1 MNVTVNNYL
10 KKVFKQMKNLVKS
23 PYAKIILIYIAAQF
37 LPVLLLFFVPESA
50 LVSAN
55 IYGTIA
61 GFVIGAVL
69 MFIVN
74 HRSTFDNSLENTPS
88 NSKKS
93 IILWG
98 IAGMFLAFA
107 GQYLAVFIET
117 FLLNVPLGSQNTAN
131 LVSTVNQ
138 YPIFLILVAIFGP
151 IMEEFVF
158 RKAIFGYLYDIT
170 GGIGAAVI
178 SSLIFAF
185 IHFDGHYLLYSIMG
199 FIFCYLYWKTKS
211 IAAPIIAHA
220 LMNATVTAVNLLLY

>member
-1 MNVTVNNYL
+1 
-10 KKVFKQMKNLVKS
+10 MKNLVKS

-37 LPVLLLFFVPESA
+37 LPVLLLLFVPESA
-50 LVSAN
+50 LLNTS
-55 IYGTIA
+55 IYGTIV
-61 GFVIGAVL
+61 GFVVGAVL
-69 MFIVN
+69 MFVVN
-74 HRSTFDNSLENTPS
+74 HRSTFDNSLENSPS
-88 NSKKS
+88 NSKRS
-93 IILWG
+93 IIFWG

-117 FLLNVPLGSQNTAN
+117 FLLNIPIGSQNTESIV
-131 LVSTVNQ
+131 LIVNQ
-138 YPIFLILVAIFGP
+138 YPIYLILVAIFGP

-158 RKAIFGYLYDIT
+158 RKAIFGYLYDLT

-199 FIFCYLYWKTKS
+199 FVFCYLYWKTKS

-220 LMNATVTAVNLLLY
+220 LMNATVTVANLLLY

>member
-1 MNVTVNNYL
+1 
-10 KKVFKQMKNLVKS
+10 MKNLIKS
-23 PYAKIILIYIAAQF
+23 PYAKIILIYIIAQF
-37 LPVLLLFFVPESA
+37 FPVIVLFFVP
-50 LVSAN
+50 AN
-55 IYGTIA
+55 AVADASIYGTIA
-61 GFVIGAVL
+61 GFVIGAIL
-69 MFIVN
+69 MFIVS

-93 IILWG
+93 IIFWG
-98 IAGMFLAFA
+98 VGGMFLAFV

-117 FLLNVPLGSQNTAN
+117 FLLNTPLGSQNTAE
-131 LVSTVNQ
+131 LVFTVNK

-199 FIFCYLYWKTKS
+199 FVFCYLYWKTKS

-220 LMNATVTAVNLLLY
+220 LMNATVTVANLWLY

>member
-1 MNVTVNNYL
+1 
-10 KKVFKQMKNLVKS
+10 MKNLIKS
-23 PYAKIILIYIAAQF
+23 PYAKIILIYIIAQF
-37 LPVLLLFFVPESA
+37 FPVIVLFFVPAKAVADAS
-50 LVSAN
+50 

-61 GFVIGAVL
+61 GFVIGAIL

-93 IILWG
+93 IIFWG
-98 IAGMFLAFA
+98 VGGMFLAFV

-117 FLLNVPLGSQNTAN
+117 FLLNTPLGSQNTAE
-131 LVSTVNQ
+131 LVFTVNK

-199 FIFCYLYWKTKS
+199 FVFCYLYWKTKS

-220 LMNATVTAVNLLLY
+220 LMNATVTVANLWLY

>member
-1 MNVTVNNYL
+1 
-10 KKVFKQMKNLVKS
+10 MKNLVKS
-23 PYAKIILIYIAAQF
+23 PYAKIILIYIIAQF
-37 LPVLLLFFVPESA
+37 FPVILLLFVPESA
-50 LVSAN
+50 LLDAN
-55 IYGTIA
+55 IYGTII
-61 GFVIGAVL
+61 GFVVGALL
-69 MFIVN
+69 MFVVN

-93 IILWG
+93 ILFWG
-98 IAGMFLAFA
+98 IAGMFLAFVS
-107 GQYLAVFIET
+107 QYLAVFIEA
-117 FLLNVPLGSQNTAN
+117 FLLNIPVGSQNTEDIV
-131 LVSTVNQ
+131 LIVNQ

-185 IHFDGHYLLYSIMG
+185 IHFDGHYLLYSMMG
-199 FIFCYLYWKTKS
+199 FVFCYLYWKTKS

-220 LMNATVTAVNLLLY
+220 LMNATVTVANLLLY

>member
-1 MNVTVNNYL
+1 
-10 KKVFKQMKNLVKS
+10 MKNLVKS

-37 LPVLLLFFVPESA
+37 LPALLVFFVPESIVVD
-50 LVSAN
+50 VS
-55 IYGTIA
+55 IYSTIA
-61 GFVIGAVL
+61 AFVIGAIL

-88 NSKKS
+88 YSKKR
-93 IILWG
+93 ILLWG

-117 FLLNVPLGSQNTAN
+117 ALLNIPIGSQNTAD
-131 LVSTVNQ
+131 LVFIVDQ
-138 YPIFLILVAIFGP
+138 YPVFLILIAIFGP

-199 FIFCYLYWKTKS
+199 FVFCYLYWKTKS

-220 LMNATVTAVNLLLY
+220 LMNATVTVANLLLY

>member
-1 MNVTVNNYL
+1 
-10 KKVFKQMKNLVKS
+10 MKNLVKS
-23 PYAKIILIYIAAQF
+23 PYAKIILIYIIAQF
-37 LPVLLLFFVPESA
+37 FPVILLLFVPESA
-50 LVSAN
+50 LLDAN
-55 IYGTIA
+55 IYGTII
-61 GFVIGAVL
+61 GFVVGALL
-69 MFIVN
+69 MFVVN

-88 NSKKS
+88 NSKNS
-93 IILWG
+93 ILFWG

-107 GQYLAVFIET
+107 SQYLAVFIET
-117 FLLNVPLGSQNTAN
+117 FLLNIPAGSQNTEDIV
-131 LVSTVNQ
+131 LIVNQ

-185 IHFDGHYLLYSIMG
+185 IHFDGHYLLYSVMG
-199 FIFCYLYWKTKS
+199 FVFCYLYWKTKS

-220 LMNATVTAVNLLLY
+220 LMNATVTVANLLLY